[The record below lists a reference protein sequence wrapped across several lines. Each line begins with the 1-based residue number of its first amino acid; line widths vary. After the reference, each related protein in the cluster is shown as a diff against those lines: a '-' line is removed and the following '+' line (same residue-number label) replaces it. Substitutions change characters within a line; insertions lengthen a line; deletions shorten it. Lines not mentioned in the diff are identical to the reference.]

1 MENSDKSADCLLDGE
16 TIFEIEELETIP
28 DYIIQKLN
36 DKYLQRE
43 NDIEYIY
50 YTGLHCNSNNKHTL
64 DQFLKIGE
72 KFGFHGSW
80 PCIVVFTGAGV
91 VWKNGNEIYN
101 LINKIFRY
109 FETKE
114 LEINDQYIYCTRQ
127 EFDANNVNYFEEM
140 SNAFLIGIK
149 TKFHD
154 SRILNVLISL
164 FESVIS
170 NNFYRFENIDDSI
183 YFSQEERDIPY
194 KEYEISKI
202 KKYDMDLWID
212 ILMNLDIQ
220 MDTSD
225 IIPDEVRDNLL
236 HNYKTG
242 KLTHPELNLLEQKY
256 FNLSELHADLKIRL
270 EM

>member
-1 MENSDKSADCLLDGE
+1 MSIDFGNVDYLLDE
-16 TIFEIEELETIP
+16 NILTDLYQYNDIPIEIAEEL
-28 DYIIQKLN
+28 KK
-36 DKYLQRE
+36 KYSDRE

-50 YTGLHCNSNNKHTL
+50 YTGKYSNENYKHSL
-64 DQFLKIGE
+64 DHFLKIGE
-72 KFGFHGSW
+72 KLGFLGSW
-80 PCIVVFTGAGV
+80 PYLVVFTGAGV
-91 VWKNGNEIYN
+91 VWKSTNEIHN

-194 KEYEISKI
+194 KEY
-202 KKYDMDLWID
+202 
-212 ILMNLDIQ
+212 
-220 MDTSD
+220 
-225 IIPDEVRDNLL
+225 
-236 HNYKTG
+236 
-242 KLTHPELNLLEQKY
+242 
-256 FNLSELHADLKIRL
+256 
-270 EM
+270 